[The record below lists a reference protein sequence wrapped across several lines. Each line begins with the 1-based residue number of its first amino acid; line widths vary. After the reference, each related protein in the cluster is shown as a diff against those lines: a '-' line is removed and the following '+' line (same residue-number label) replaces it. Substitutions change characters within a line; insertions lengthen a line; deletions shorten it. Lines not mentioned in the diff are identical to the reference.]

1 MYSLKTRNSFVVS
14 QYTKY
19 EIPEAQKYQVR
30 QTNVN
35 HNCIIANKDVI
46 ESIIYMHNAG
56 SFFLGHPVYIMM
68 SSSTITSQKSR
79 SNC

>member
-35 HNCIIANKDVI
+35 HNCIIVNKNLI
-46 ESIIYMHNAG
+46 GSIIYMHNAG
-56 SFFLGHPVYIMM
+56 SFFGGDSLSIL
-68 SSSTITSQKSR
+68 
-79 SNC
+79 